1 MPGQLEKILFAKT
14 GIPRLGNALDLS
26 AARQKLLT
34 QNVANAETVGYKRK
48 DINFQAELQ
57 VAMGSG
63 GHVAMKTTRPGH
75 MGATEQT
82 RTPKVNEENI
92 PAGQKFGVDID
103 REMVNVAQN
112 QLEYNVAAKLVRQ
125 KFDALK
131 TAIRG
136 RT

>member
-1 MPGQLEKILFAKT
+1 MPGQLQKILFDKT
-14 GIPRLGNALDLS
+14 GVPRLRNALDLA

-34 QNVANAETVGYKRK
+34 QNVANSETVGYKRK

-57 VAMGSG
+57 AAMGSG
-63 GHVAMKTTRPGH
+63 GHLSMKTTRPGH
-75 MGATEQT
+75 VGGVAQT
-82 RTPKVNEENI
+82 RTPKVNEDKI
-92 PAGQKFGVDID
+92 PAGQKNGVDID

-112 QLEYNVAAKLVRQ
+112 QMEYNVAAKLVRQ
-125 KFDALK
+125 KFDALR

>member
-1 MPGQLEKILFAKT
+1 MPGQLQKILFDKT
-14 GIPRLGNALDLS
+14 GVPRLQNALDLA

-34 QNVANAETVGYKRK
+34 QNVANSETVGYKRK

-57 VAMGSG
+57 AAMGSG
-63 GHVAMKTTRPGH
+63 GHLQMKTTRPGH
-75 MGATEQT
+75 LGATAQT
-82 RTPKVNEENI
+82 RSPKVNEDKI
-92 PAGQKFGVDID
+92 PAGQKNGVDID

-112 QLEYNVAAKLVRQ
+112 QMEYNVAAKLARQ
-125 KFDALK
+125 KFDALR

>member
-1 MPGQLEKILFAKT
+1 MPGQLQQILFGKT
-14 GIPRLGNALDLS
+14 GVPRLGNALDLA

-34 QNVANAETVGYKRK
+34 ENVANAETVGYKRK

-57 VAMGSG
+57 AAMGSG
-63 GHVAMKTTRPGH
+63 GHLAMKTTRPGH
-75 MGATEQT
+75 VGGAEQT
-82 RTPKVNEENI
+82 RSPKVNVETT

-112 QLEYNVAAKLVRQ
+112 QLEYNVAATLIRR

>member
-1 MPGQLEKILFAKT
+1 MPGQLQNILFGKT
-14 GIPRLGNALDLS
+14 GLPRLQNALDL
-26 AARQKLLT
+26 AATRQKLLT

-57 VAMGSG
+57 AAIGSG
-63 GHVAMKTTRPGH
+63 GHLAMKTTRPGH
-75 MGATEQT
+75 VGAVEQT
-82 RTPKVNEENI
+82 RSPKVKEENI
-92 PAGQKFGVDID
+92 PAGQKTGVDID

-112 QLEYNVAAKLVRQ
+112 LMEYNVAAKLVRQ
-125 KFDALK
+125 KFDGLK

>member
-1 MPGQLEKILFAKT
+1 MPGQLQKILFAKT
-14 GIPRLGNALDLS
+14 GVPRLENALDLA
-26 AARQKLLT
+26 AARQRLLT

-57 VAMGSG
+57 AAMGSG
-63 GHVAMKTTRPGH
+63 GHLAMKTTRPGH
-75 MGATEQT
+75 VGGVEQT
-82 RTPKVNEENI
+82 RAPRVKEENV